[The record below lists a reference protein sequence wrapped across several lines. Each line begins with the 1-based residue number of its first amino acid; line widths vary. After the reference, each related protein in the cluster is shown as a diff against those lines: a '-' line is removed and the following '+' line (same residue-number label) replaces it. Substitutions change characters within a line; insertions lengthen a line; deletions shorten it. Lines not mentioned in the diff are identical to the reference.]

1 MSSQFYIFN
10 NDTLRALG
18 YTQMQICMASGISPS
33 TLAGILY
40 RGTVPSLP
48 TARKIAKALN
58 VPLDTL
64 HFVFEQ
70 QQAQPAI
77 KPQPAVYQANV

>member
-1 MSSQFYIFN
+1 MSSQFYLFN
-10 NDTLRALG
+10 NATLRALG
-18 YTQMQICMASGISPS
+18 FTQMQICMASGISLS

-70 QQAQPAI
+70 QQTQPTI
-77 KPQPAVYQANV
+77 KPQPTVYQANV